1 MTFLE
6 LAYET
11 LKKIQAPLTDKQ
23 IWEKSQELGFKI
35 ESAGKTPWRTI
46 GARIYIDIKENPQ
59 TKFIKVSSRP
69 TLFFIKDIEIN
80 KKEEKR
86 IEKEIVEI
94 EKENEHYN
102 EKDLHALLTYFLKA
116 SPHFECVAKTINEKV
131 SHRGKKGENEWLHP
145 DMVGVHFS
153 FDDYNEQTKK
163 LINRFN
169 IVKCD
174 LFSFEIKKKV
184 TFSTLRQ
191 YYFQAVSNSSWANE
205 GYLVALEYGDDSDL
219 LEEMQRLANSFGI
232 GFIKLNPDYVE
243 ESEILVQADHKDEL
257 DWDTIN
263 KLAEKN
269 KNFAQLIDFITEDL
283 QVGKI
288 KSKYDRVLSEEEMK
302 KYIDDKQ
309 IKENK

>member
-269 KNFAQLIDFITEDL
+269 KDFAQLIDFITEDL